1 MSSKR
6 ILHFA
11 LYLVVVHY
19 YISDR
24 EGDDDGTAPI
34 CNGLLYF
41 LLRIFI
47 ISFICLS
54 SFGVK
59 VLPLIDLLRR
69 IVLVVYLEGEN
80 VDGDVTNASVVLVV
94 VMAMNRRVE
103 ERVNTLLIIVDDD
116 IGFLCR
122 PWTDLLLRRLLVL
135 LLQQRDRCSFDKLL
149 NFMSPVMKSVID
161 WLSVNEAQAI
171 SE

>member
-59 VLPLIDLLRR
+59 VLPLIDLLRG

-80 VDGDVTNASVVLVV
+80 VDGDVTNASVMLVV
-94 VMAMNRRVE
+94 VMAMNRRIE
-103 ERVNTLLIIVDDD
+103 ERVNTLLMIVDDD

-122 PWTDLLLRRLLVL
+122 PWTDLLLQWLLVL
-135 LLQQRDRCSFDKLL
+135 ICYSRE
-149 NFMSPVMKSVID
+149 I
-161 WLSVNEAQAI
+161 
-171 SE
+171 

>member
-1 MSSKR
+1 MPSISS
-6 ILHFA
+6 I
-11 LYLVVVHY
+11 YLR
-19 YISDR
+19 SDR
-24 EGDDDGTAPI
+24 EGDDDGTAHI

-80 VDGDVTNASVVLVV
+80 VDGDVTNASVMLVV
-94 VMAMNRRVE
+94 VMAMNRRIE
-103 ERVNTLLIIVDDD
+103 ERVNTLLMIVDDD

-122 PWTDLLLRRLLVL
+122 PWTDLLLQWLLVL
-135 LLQQRDRCSFDKLL
+135 ICYSRE
-149 NFMSPVMKSVID
+149 I
-161 WLSVNEAQAI
+161 
-171 SE
+171 